1 MYCKVTTTC
10 RVVSAKHQICR
21 NNKAETWAMMWLSR
35 WASQSLTVSSS
46 EPSKLLIRKLSS
58 LWFVESNC
66 CFEIRSI
73 SDKIWQNSS
82 QAWHKNCI
90 RLLFIQKNHVCCL
103 IIHSDRKL
111 ELSQQQNVAEL
122 IYFVCHAVNATEG
135 STTFVF
141 EALLNK
147 KSSQTKLI
155 FFFQAFKWR
164 IMFLLSTNKSIRCGN
179 RAWPIFSLRSFPSI
193 IYFLHLKLQK
203 K

>member
-1 MYCKVTTTC
+1 
-10 RVVSAKHQICR
+10 
-21 NNKAETWAMMWLSR
+21 MMWCSR
-35 WASQSLTVSSS
+35 WAAQSLTVCFP
-46 EPSKLLIRKLSS
+46 EPSKLCKLTS

-90 RLLFIQKNHVCCL
+90 SLLFLQQNHFCCL

-111 ELSQQQNVAEL
+111 ELCQQQNVAEL
-122 IYFVCHAVNATEG
+122 IYFVCLAVNATEG
-135 STTFVF
+135 STTFVI
-141 EALLNK
+141 EALWNQ
-147 KSSQTKLI
+147 KSYQTKLI

-179 RAWPIFSLRSFPSI
+179 RAWPIFGLRSFPSI